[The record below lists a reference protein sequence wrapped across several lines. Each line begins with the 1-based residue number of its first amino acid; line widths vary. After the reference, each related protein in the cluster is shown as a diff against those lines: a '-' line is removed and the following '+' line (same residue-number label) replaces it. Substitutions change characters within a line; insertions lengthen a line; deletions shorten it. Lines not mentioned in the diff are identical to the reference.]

1 MKILGDTAFTEMIK
15 KNKQK
20 LSFQF
25 STNSC
30 SSGDADID
38 VPSSQNCNTLPVEM
52 YVSLQKTLIT
62 TRKIHSVLLWESS
75 GSLQITCFR
84 YKLRQRTTLW
94 IPLTCHIR
102 CGTAFFFLLTARKLQ
117 LAKPVLGHCNLVS
130 VCDCLS
136 WNFAPALQSRN
147 FR

>member
-1 MKILGDTAFTEMIK
+1 MKILGDTTFTEMIK
-15 KNKQK
+15 KKPQK

-62 TRKIHSVLLWESS
+62 TRFTLCYYEKV
-75 GSLQITCFR
+75 QAAFR
-84 YKLRQRTTLW
+84 L
-94 IPLTCHIR
+94 
-102 CGTAFFFLLTARKLQ
+102 
-117 LAKPVLGHCNLVS
+117 
-130 VCDCLS
+130 
-136 WNFAPALQSRN
+136 PASAISYVRELH
-147 FR
+147 FEYL